1 MRLPAS
7 PVLVLALALALAL
20 AGCGPFVHRIDIQ
33 QGNAVAPESFAK
45 LKPGMTRAEVR
56 SAVGTPLLTDP
67 FHADR
72 WDYVFRLEKR
82 GSVAEENRFSVHFKD
97 DKVTRIE
104 GGPTP
109 SAARPGAAAK

>member
-1 MRLPAS
+1 MRLLAS
-7 PVLVLALALALAL
+7 LVLAAVL
-20 AGCGPFVHRIDIQ
+20 AGCSLVHRIDIQ
-33 QGNAVAPESFAK
+33 QGNAVAPEAFAK